1 MTLTKPVNK
10 PTREQLDALTAY
22 ATQHGRNW
30 KTTLGDAW
38 MTGRYDSA
46 TVRRDHDGLLQ
57 LVRNQCGPSW
67 LKAVRIAADDAQSGG
82 RS

>member
-1 MTLTKPVNK
+1 MTLTKLTTK
-10 PTREQLDALTAY
+10 PTPEQLSALTAY
-22 ATQHGRNW
+22 ATQHGRDW

-46 TVRRDHDGLLQ
+46 TIRRDHDGLLQ
-57 LVRNQCGPSW
+57 QLRNQCGPSW
-67 LKAVRIAADDAQSGG
+67 LKAVRIAADDARSGG